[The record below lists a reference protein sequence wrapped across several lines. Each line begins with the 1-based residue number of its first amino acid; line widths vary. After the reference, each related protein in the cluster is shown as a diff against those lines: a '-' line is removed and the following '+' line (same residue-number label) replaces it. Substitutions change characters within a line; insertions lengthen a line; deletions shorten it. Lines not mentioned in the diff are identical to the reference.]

1 MIEKNVS
8 RLVVTPASRHGN
20 RLLGILSETDISTA
34 LVGLKSKT
42 LRLLYEC
49 KQMMFSSTKRNT
61 ADNLHEPTLLRIRDI
76 FTPKPTVVDKDTD
89 LAEAAKIMV
98 TQRISGI
105 PVIESSLE
113 EGKMKK
119 QPIELFQRPI

>member
-1 MIEKNVS
+1 M
-8 RLVVTPASRHGN
+8 
-20 RLLGILSETDISTA
+20 
-34 LVGLKSKT
+34 
-42 LRLLYEC
+42 
-49 KQMMFSSTKRNT
+49 QMMFSSTKRNIT
-61 ADNLHEPTLLRIRDI
+61 YKLHEPTLIRIRDI

-113 EGKMKK
+113 EEGKMKK
-119 QPIELFQRPI
+119 QPIGIISKTDIVKALTGFE